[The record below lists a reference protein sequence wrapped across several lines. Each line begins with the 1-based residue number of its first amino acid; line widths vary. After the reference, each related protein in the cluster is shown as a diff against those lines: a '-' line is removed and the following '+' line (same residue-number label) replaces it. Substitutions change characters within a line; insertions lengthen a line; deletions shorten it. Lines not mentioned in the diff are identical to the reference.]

1 MGHDLGSSRRKAW
14 AKKRAR
20 FSSSLLLRTPPQHFV
35 PSDAPLLQQYAE
47 MICQAEQATRA
58 IEREGA
64 VLPNGRVNPWLAIQ
78 RGALRL
84 MGVYANR
91 LRLCPGAR
99 TDAKIAGRA
108 LERHV
113 PPSYYERMHRAGG
126 NE

>member
-1 MGHDLGSSRRKAW
+1 M
-14 AKKRAR
+14 
-20 FSSSLLLRTPPQHFV
+20 LLRNPPQHFV